1 MIFLANK
8 LAREETDADKIE
20 FVRGLAGL
28 DKNAGKK
35 KVLTGL
41 VAGYLISKAVKKNG

>member
-8 LAREETDADKIE
+8 LLRAETDADREE

-28 DKNAGKK
+28 DKQAGKK

-41 VAGYLISKAVKKNG
+41 VAGYLISKALKKNG